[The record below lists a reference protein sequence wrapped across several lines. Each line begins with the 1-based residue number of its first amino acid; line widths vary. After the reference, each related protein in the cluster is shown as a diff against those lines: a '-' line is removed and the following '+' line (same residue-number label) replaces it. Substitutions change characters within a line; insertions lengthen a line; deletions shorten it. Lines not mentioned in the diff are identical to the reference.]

1 MNNGLITTTSCTLPE
16 RDRKLQYN
24 KQLGM
29 RMSRLLI
36 GTEHEDKALRMQS
49 CATHLT
55 YQVKQHI
62 TTGEIKQDLQ
72 AMHTCKVRVDPVCTW
87 ARSRIWR
94 KRLDEGL
101 NRMMVDHPTTR
112 FIFLTLTKKTCDVTL
127 LGENIT
133 LTSKSFDRLMKRR
146 DVKTN
151 VLGYAKSLEITR
163 CFDWYDSRG
172 KFIER
177 HGTTWFKRHKSKSKG
192 KWKAKPTDEC
202 HPHIHVLL
210 AVKASYFSHGYITQN
225 EWVNYWKESLDIDY
239 KPTVDIRTVKPNPK
253 YENDK
258 LGLISSVLEL
268 AKYSTK
274 PCDIVFDQYFL
285 VQFINQI
292 HGTKHIVTGGLIKKY
307 INASEP
313 SEEDILKASANVTEQ
328 DEWIDI
334 DTIYFDFD
342 EHKNAYQERRVI

>member
-1 MNNGLITTTSCTLPE
+1 MNNGVTTTVLCMLPE

-36 GTEHEDKALRMQS
+36 GTEHEDKALRMRS
-49 CATHLT
+49 CATHLI
-55 YQVKQHI
+55 YQVKQH
-62 TTGEIKQDLQ
+62 TPTGEIKHDLQ
-72 AMHTCKVRVDPVCTW
+72 SIHTCKVRVDPVCTW

-94 KRLDEGL
+94 KRLDDGL
-101 NRMMVDHPTTR
+101 TRMMADHESTR
-112 FIFLTLTKKTCDVTL
+112 FIFLTLTKKTCDVTQLGKNIAL
-127 LGENIT
+127 L
-133 LTSKSFDRLMKRR
+133 SKSFDKLMKRR

-163 CFDWYDSRG
+163 LFDWYDARG
-172 KFIER
+172 KLLGR
-177 HGTTWFKRHKSKSKG
+177 HGSTWFKRHKSKSKG
-192 KWKAKPTDEC
+192 KWQPYPTNEA
-202 HPHIHVLL
+202 HAHIHVLL

-225 EWVNYWKESLDIDY
+225 DWVSYWQESLDIDY
-239 KPTVDIRTVKPNPK
+239 KPVVDIRTVKPNPK
-253 YENDK
+253 YEDDK
-258 LGLISSVLEL
+258 LGLLSSVLEL

-274 PCDIVFDQYFL
+274 PCDIVYDQYFL
-285 VQFINQI
+285 AQFINQI

-313 SEEDILKASANVTEQ
+313 TEEDILKQGTDVTEQ
-328 DEWIDI
+328 DDWIDI

-342 EHKNAYQERRVI
+342 ESRNLYQERKMM